1 MKCPECGSELKENA
15 VFCGNCGAEI
25 ICNETANIVDG
36 KETGKNGD
44 AEKQPVSN
52 KNNKKSS
59 GKKLKLKT
67 VLKISGVILA
77 LILVII
83 IIVFVSASIKASRGR
98 KIFDSVPLGRDIDII
113 ESNTG
118 VAFISGESSVYGAL
132 NHIVDYDYICESEDS
147 VTVSGIKVPEWAVLL
162 RKGDDDTVTE
172 AILYNFSNIKHNW
185 MGEKTASEIKT
196 TVIEYGMSAK
206 SAERTLG
213 LKPYTIVRESTENTT
228 TYVYRYHYIDDESE
242 NTVVKNFYIVVDDVD
257 NQVEDVYDEK
267 LDYLA
272 MIFRGERDNVT

>member
-15 VFCGNCGAEI
+15 VFCGNCGTEI
-25 ICNETANIVDG
+25 ICNETANIIDG